1 MYGRTDVRTYGR
13 NFSPFYRTL
22 SPVGAAAQKLLHR
35 TKIHDVLL
43 AFTLDM
49 KKKDLS
55 ARVCDFIEIQTQKSC
70 LDGYKF

>member
-1 MYGRTDVRTYGR
+1 MDGRTDGI
-13 NFSPFYRTL
+13 SPRSRGLCPL
-22 SPVGAAAQKLLHR
+22 SEPLPKKLLHR

-55 ARVCDFIEIQTQKSC
+55 ARVCDFIEI
-70 LDGYKF
+70 